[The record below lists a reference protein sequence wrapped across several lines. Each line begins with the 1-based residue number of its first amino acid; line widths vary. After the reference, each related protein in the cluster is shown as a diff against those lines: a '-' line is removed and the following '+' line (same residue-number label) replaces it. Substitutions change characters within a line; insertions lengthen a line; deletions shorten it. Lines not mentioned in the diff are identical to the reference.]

1 MASNLSKAGQ
11 KIGMSAGRE
20 KKMINK
26 KASKLREGEMAKKST
41 RNLKKDQDKRYTE
54 DIGRAMRFCL
64 NLSFALII
72 AFPVFFIFD
81 PQWFTSKGV
90 IVYLIPV
97 VTTILFFLG
106 FLRLLKTIE
115 NYAIRNRNI
124 ELVSRIIWEFNKSSL
139 IRLTIGKVQTFI
151 EEE

>member
-1 MASNLSKAGQ
+1 MASSLSKAGQ
-11 KIGMSAGRE
+11 NIVMPAGRE

-41 RNLKKDQDKRYTE
+41 CNLKKDQDKKYTE

-81 PQWFTSKGV
+81 PQ
-90 IVYLIPV
+90 
-97 VTTILFFLG
+97 
-106 FLRLLKTIE
+106 
-115 NYAIRNRNI
+115 
-124 ELVSRIIWEFNKSSL
+124 
-139 IRLTIGKVQTFI
+139 
-151 EEE
+151 